1 VYNVLTNT
9 TESTSQ
15 RISKS
20 GKLKD
25 KVDYRIQTISERVGS
40 MTGMSIKT
48 AEVFHL
54 TSYGIGGH
62 YEPHYDFVSIK
73 EQSTFKKPV
82 TGNRVATVLFYVS
95 AACLIEE

>member
-1 VYNVLTNT
+1 
-9 TESTSQ
+9 
-15 RISKS
+15 
-20 GKLKD
+20 
-25 KVDYRIQTISERVGS
+25 
-40 MTGMSIKT
+40 
-48 AEVFHL
+48 L

-95 AACLIEE
+95 VA